1 MRARVGGRRDTVAEA
16 KQLSDAAGVATT
28 GEGLCVCSCERV
40 RVLDGNLTLV
50 PLG

>member
-1 MRARVGGRRDTVAEA
+1 VKKRDAAAKAVQPGG
-16 KQLSDAAGVATT
+16 AAGVATA

-40 RVLDGNLTLV
+40 RVLGGCLELT